1 MNGDHHE
8 RPTDKA
14 VLMFISGGLILVLI
28 GIIVGIFTSPRAL
41 PNWAENVLVSI
52 GTAAVLKLGDCLG
65 TLVQLASGK
74 SVDRLSGQLAASAPA
89 DTLGGASG
97 QPTPVTVTNTP
108 DQAVPVESAQ

>member
-1 MNGDHHE
+1 MSEPSHE

-14 VLMFISGGLILVLI
+14 VLMFISGGLIMVLV
-28 GIIVGIFTSPRAL
+28 GIIIGIFTSPRAL

-74 SVDRLSGQLAASAPA
+74 SVDRLSVKLADSAPA
-89 DTLGGASG
+89 APLGASDE
-97 QPTPVTVTNTP
+97 PVSVRVDNAP
-108 DQAVPVESAQ
+108 GDPVPVKGA